1 MHLQPAKTAMPEP
14 SDHADR
20 RNLVESI
27 LAAIPGFHG
36 YLEKENR
43 RESDRLQRQWL
54 ADRLQRAKRGIDRFS
69 RPLADTGQ
77 LDLLPEVDRARGR
90 LDRLIARIRG
100 AMAGYSGFFDLVRV
114 DERMLDRVYRHD
126 LNLMRDVDDLGEA
139 VENLARAEKPADCLA
154 QIHEAVD
161 ALDAKWDERTDILT
175 GLE

>member
-1 MHLQPAKTAMPEP
+1 
-14 SDHADR
+14 
-20 RNLVESI
+20 
-27 LAAIPGFHG
+27 
-36 YLEKENR
+36 
-43 RESDRLQRQWL
+43 
-54 ADRLQRAKRGIDRFS
+54 
-69 RPLADTGQ
+69 
-77 LDLLPEVDRARGR
+77 
-90 LDRLIARIRG
+90 
-100 AMAGYSGFFDLVRV
+100 MAGYSGFFDLVRV